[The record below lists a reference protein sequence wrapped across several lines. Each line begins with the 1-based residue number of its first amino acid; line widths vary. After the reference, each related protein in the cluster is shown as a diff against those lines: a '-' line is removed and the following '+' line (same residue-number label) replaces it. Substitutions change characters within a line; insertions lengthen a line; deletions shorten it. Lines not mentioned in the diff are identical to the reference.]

1 MKKRG
6 KCQSF
11 TFSLTALL
19 TRSKQ
24 HEDND
29 IMPRFFISAS
39 QIGCRD
45 DGSKTVLIM
54 GDDAAHITRSLR
66 MKPGEAVTVCDS
78 AQHEYFCTVG
88 AVGETVVL
96 DVVSEGEC
104 LSEPPYRATV
114 YQALVKGDKFD
125 TVVQKAVECGAFRI
139 VPFIS
144 SRCIVRLD
152 KKDAAKKAARW
163 QRIAEEAA
171 KQCGRGI
178 IPEVSPLMT
187 FEEAARDAAKCNI
200 PLFCFE
206 KENGM
211 SLRGAVNNA
220 HGSDSISVMIGSEG
234 GFSNAEAE
242 LAESAG
248 MMSVSLGH
256 RILRTET
263 ASSFVL
269 SCLSYALEMK

>member
-1 MKKRG
+1 
-6 KCQSF
+6 
-11 TFSLTALL
+11 
-19 TRSKQ
+19 
-24 HEDND
+24 
-29 IMPRFFISAS
+29 MPRFFISES
-39 QIGCRD
+39 QVGVRD

-66 MKPGEAVTVCDS
+66 MKPGEAVTVCVSGDS

-88 AVGETVVL
+88 AVGETVTL

-104 LSEPPYRATV
+104 LSEPPYRAAV

-125 TVVQKAVECGAFRI
+125 TVVQKAVECGASRI

-152 KKDAAKKAARW
+152 KKDAAKKITRW

-178 IPEVSPLMT
+178 IPEVAPLMT
-187 FEEAARDAAKCNI
+187 FEEAVRDAAKCHI

-206 KENGM
+206 KEDGL
-211 SLRGAVNNA
+211 SLPSALADSDRKSDIAVM
-220 HGSDSISVMIGSEG
+220 VGSEG
-234 GFSNAEAE
+234 GFSDSEAE
-242 LAESAG
+242 LAAGAG
-248 MMSVSLGH
+248 MVSVGLGR

-269 SCLSYALEMK
+269 SCLSYALEMQ

>member
-1 MKKRG
+1 
-6 KCQSF
+6 
-11 TFSLTALL
+11 
-19 TRSKQ
+19 
-24 HEDND
+24 
-29 IMPRFFISAS
+29 MPRFFISVS

-45 DGSKTVLIM
+45 DGSKTVLVM

-78 AQHEYFCTVG
+78 AGHEYFCTVRS
-88 AVGETVVL
+88 VGEMVAL
-96 DVVSEGEC
+96 DVMSEGEC
-104 LSEPPYRATV
+104 LSEPPYRAAV

-152 KKDAAKKAARW
+152 KKDAAKKVARW

-171 KQCGRGI
+171 KQCGRGM

-187 FEEAARDAAKCNI
+187 FEEAVRDAATCDL

-211 SLRGAVNNA
+211 SLSGAVDRA
-220 HGSDSISVMIGSEG
+220 KKTDSIALMIGSEG
-234 GFSNAEAE
+234 GFSDAEAE
-242 LAESAG
+242 TAARLG
-248 MMSVSLGH
+248 MTSVSLGH

-269 SCLSYALEMK
+269 SCLSYALEMQ